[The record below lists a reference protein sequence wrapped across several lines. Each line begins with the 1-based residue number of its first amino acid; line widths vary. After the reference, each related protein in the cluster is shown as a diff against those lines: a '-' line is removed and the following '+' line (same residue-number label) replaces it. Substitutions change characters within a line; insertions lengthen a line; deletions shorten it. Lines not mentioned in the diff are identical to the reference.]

1 MCVRVFINTH
11 SGGVRAVGAEKISS
25 LIFHELKSANFECEI
40 TTGGPPECSDFFEI
54 AKNAED
60 TTMVIVA
67 GGDGTIAFA
76 AKELAHTGIPVALL
90 PGGTMNLIAHDLR
103 IGGDIEQAIKLL
115 TDWRPRHIDI
125 GMVNDRAFL
134 NNIVFGDYA
143 DIAESREALRDAQ
156 TLEERLGAISDAAQ
170 TLMHSQPKS
179 FELMIDGKTVPV
191 DSNVLMIANNPYTNA
206 IDMRPRRKRI
216 DKGKL
221 AIYIADSKDGVD
233 LVARIIEVLRGEI
246 ESAGTI
252 ECIETTECVVRA
264 TQSPTLVAIDG
275 EPMEFD
281 SPVKVRI
288 LPRALSVLCPD

>member
-103 IGGDIEQAIKLL
+103 IGGDIEQAIRCPKL
-115 TDWRPRHIDI
+115 I
-125 GMVNDRAFL
+125 GDHCSCYNDGFIEFSFSKFFRGLGHCVSSMRDNDLAF
-134 NNIVFGDYA
+134 
-143 DIAESREALRDAQ
+143 
-156 TLEERLGAISDAAQ
+156 
-170 TLMHSQPKS
+170 
-179 FELMIDGKTVPV
+179 
-191 DSNVLMIANNPYTNA
+191 
-206 IDMRPRRKRI
+206 
-216 DKGKL
+216 
-221 AIYIADSKDGVD
+221 
-233 LVARIIEVLRGEI
+233 
-246 ESAGTI
+246 
-252 ECIETTECVVRA
+252 
-264 TQSPTLVAIDG
+264 
-275 EPMEFD
+275 
-281 SPVKVRI
+281 
-288 LPRALSVLCPD
+288 